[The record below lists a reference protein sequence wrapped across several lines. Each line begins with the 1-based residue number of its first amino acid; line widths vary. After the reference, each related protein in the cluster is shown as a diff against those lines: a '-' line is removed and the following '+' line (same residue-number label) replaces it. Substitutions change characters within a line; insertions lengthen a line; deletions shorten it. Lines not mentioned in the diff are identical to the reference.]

1 MTPESSAK
9 VLGAASAVGDSTLM
23 NAVRPAQPSCPHHRA
38 LTIHIHGNQVN
49 LKLARQ
55 RRPRSALNSILSI
68 DAGNVSGMLT
78 GGYRLEATTNSLKV
92 KRGAPSPRY
101 SASADQILLLLL
113 LLQVH
118 VSQPRGIAS
127 AIPITTETI
136 DLGLAADDSLLSLG
150 LISRTIEVMRVLLPT
165 AAACLCA

>member
-1 MTPESSAK
+1 MARYVSSFATVAPPSQPFVSLPCAANLVTPESSAK

-23 NAVRPAQPSCPHHRA
+23 NAVSHTRPAQLPHYRA
-38 LTIHIHGNQVN
+38 LTTHIHGNQVN

-92 KRGAPSPRY
+92 TTGEPSSRY
-101 SASADQILLLLL
+101 SASANQMLLLLRL
-113 LLQVH
+113 
-118 VSQPRGIAS
+118 
-127 AIPITTETI
+127 
-136 DLGLAADDSLLSLG
+136 
-150 LISRTIEVMRVLLPT
+150 
-165 AAACLCA
+165 